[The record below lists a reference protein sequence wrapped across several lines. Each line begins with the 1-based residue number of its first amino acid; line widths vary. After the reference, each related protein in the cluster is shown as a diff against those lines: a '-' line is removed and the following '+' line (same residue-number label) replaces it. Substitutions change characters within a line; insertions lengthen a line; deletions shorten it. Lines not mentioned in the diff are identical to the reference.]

1 MDEDETY
8 FNDLQKAAY
17 AEIVEDEVDSEVH
30 YNSMCENI
38 FAEIARQWLD
48 QNGGR
53 ILADVMNSSQ
63 RKQPARRKTFLSDE
77 KYPVPPF

>member
-1 MDEDETY
+1 MIE
-8 FNDLQKAAY
+8 NAAY
-17 AEIVEDEVDSEVH
+17 ADVVEEQHEDDQLT

-53 ILADVMNSSQ
+53 IVADIMAQ
-63 RKQPARRKTFLSDE
+63 KKQPARRRTVLSDE